1 MNKILEAILFDFDG
15 TLIDNTEPLIEAW
28 NKAISIVLEE
38 EYPEKYNVV
47 QFFGMPALAI
57 AEELSNDKIITE
69 KLVSE
74 FRAQKKL
81 LKETYSFFDGI
92 IKRLYKLSKKVVLGL
107 VTSRSSDNNRL
118 SDVLEDI
125 KIDHFFQVVIGY
137 NETTKHKPEPE
148 PLLEALK
155 RLEITPSE
163 KVIYV
168 GDSPYDMRAAKSAG
182 IRSIGAGY
190 GPSGE
195 KLLSEK
201 ISFYASN
208 VIELEKIIFEN
219 LE

>member
-1 MNKILEAILFDFDG
+1 MLEVVLFDFDG
-15 TLIDNTEPLIEAW
+15 TLVDNTDPIIEAW
-28 NKAISIVLEE
+28 NEAISIVLKEE
-38 EYPEKYNVV
+38 NPEKYNVM

-57 AEELSNDKIITE
+57 AEELSSDKALSE

-74 FRAQKKL
+74 FRLQKAL

-92 IKRLYKLSKKVVLGL
+92 IKLLDKLSKEVTLGL

-118 SDVLEDI
+118 SNVLAEI

-137 NETTKHKPEPE
+137 NETSKHKPEPE
-148 PLLEALK
+148 PLLEALN
-155 RLEITPSE
+155 RLEIAPSD

-201 ISFYASN
+201 LSYYASN
-208 VIELEKIIFEN
+208 VSELEKIIFEN
-219 LE
+219 ME